1 MLTIEVLSIVTFQV
15 ISNFDNEFAW
25 VIKQIIDFTTRDSRE
40 MRNDEKSWKKWVED
54 EINRIKQRSKM
65 LLSN

>member
-1 MLTIEVLSIVTFQV
+1 VLTIEVLSIVTFQV